1 VSGGAGASRHRA
13 TLAALV
19 AAGIAYA
26 LQQTLVVPALPALQ
40 RDFDTTT
47 TWVTWLF
54 TGFLLV
60 SAVATPLV
68 GKLGDQYGKE
78 RLLLVSLG
86 VFFVGCVAAI
96 FAWDIWSLIVFR
108 AIQGVGGAVFPLS
121 FAIIKDEFP
130 DERVGPAMG
139 LVSAVFA
146 VGGGL
151 GLVLSGVIVDNASWR
166 LLFVVGAIAVGAAA
180 VLVWRFVPE
189 SPIRTPS
196 RIDVPGA
203 LLLSGGLLALLLALT
218 EAESWGWSSGR
229 TTGLFAGAAIL
240 LIAWVWYERR
250 AREPMVDVRMLA
262 NRTVLFTNLTA
273 ITAGY
278 AMFGAFVLVP
288 NFVQAPGGL
297 PDELA
302 RIVDYGF
309 GASSTKAGL
318 FLLPGALAGFLS
330 GPLAGVLGRR
340 YGARVP
346 LVLGMT
352 IAAVGIALL
361 AAFHDRP
368 WQLVIGMLVL
378 GAGIPFAFA
387 AMAKLIVDAVRPSET
402 GVASGMNTVMRTIG
416 GVIGGQVG
424 AAILSADTIADSS
437 IPAESA
443 FTTAFW
449 ISAAMAVLAAL
460 LAIFVTSRR
469 TRAAVTA
476 PTPEVV

>member
-1 VSGGAGASRHRA
+1 
-13 TLAALV
+13 
-19 AAGIAYA
+19 
-26 LQQTLVVPALPALQ
+26 
-40 RDFDTTT
+40 
-47 TWVTWLF
+47 
-54 TGFLLV
+54 
-60 SAVATPLV
+60 
-68 GKLGDQYGKE
+68 
-78 RLLLVSLG
+78 
-86 VFFVGCVAAI
+86 
-96 FAWDIWSLIVFR
+96 
-108 AIQGVGGAVFPLS
+108 
-121 FAIIKDEFP
+121 
-130 DERVGPAMG
+130 
-139 LVSAVFA
+139 
-146 VGGGL
+146 
-151 GLVLSGVIVDNASWR
+151 
-166 LLFVVGAIAVGAAA
+166 
-180 VLVWRFVPE
+180 
-189 SPIRTPS
+189 
-196 RIDVPGA
+196 
-203 LLLSGGLLALLLALT
+203 
-218 EAESWGWSSGR
+218 
-229 TTGLFAGAAIL
+229 
-240 LIAWVWYERR
+240 
-250 AREPMVDVRMLA
+250 MVDVRMLA

-352 IAAVGIALL
+352 IAAMGIALL

-476 PTPEVV
+476 PTPEVA